1 MLYEC
6 RNKAKTVA
14 YYGFAFA
21 LPLVCFFIL
30 LAVGG
35 IYPFGDE
42 SFLTED
48 LKYQYVDFFTWYQ
61 SVLQGKGSLFY
72 SFATGLGS
80 NAWGMVGYYLASPL
94 NLLIVFF
101 DAGHI
106 TDFVVLVVA
115 LKLGFSGTTTAWY
128 ARRRFCLDAPMALAL
143 SLAFVMSAWT
153 VSNLR
158 NPLWLDALVFLPLA
172 AMGVRRFV
180 AQGRRGLLIGALAAQ
195 VAINWYMGYMTV
207 LFGSLLFAV
216 EWATAS
222 SDERYTA
229 RVSRAFTEFL
239 ACVAVAVFLA
249 FGVFLPSVASLLGS
263 WGMPYALAAGLA
275 AVVLLAVS
283 LRALF
288 HGFSDRTCRA
298 ITGIVIGALCALVL
312 AGAIYLA
319 VTGKL
324 LKSYGFTVVARALVD
339 PSYTRDVSPQIFPG
353 VLAWVLSIVFFASK
367 RVPRTKRIALGLLL
381 AVMLASAW
389 LKALE
394 IVWCGF
400 HQPSGFYCRVAWL
413 IHFVFF
419 LLSCEGACV
428 LQRKWF
434 AFPRR
439 TGVAAVA
446 SLALAIGGC
455 LGVGAAMLPTLYNG
469 YTQTQHDAYVHDSRA
484 QYDQLQGLD
493 SSWYRT
499 EKTYVRAGIS
509 ALNEGL
515 ATGARGIAAYS
526 SATDPQAALFLKR
539 LGYANDQEENS
550 RIVTYESP
558 LLVTDS
564 LFGVKYVSTQAS
576 APLYRETGLPAVDGY
591 PSWKEN
597 PYALSLGFAAS
608 SDVLAADVSKA
619 ANPFEAQNQLA
630 SALIG
635 EPVQLYTPVAAQ
647 RVDSGQGSTWS
658 FTTPAGSLSYIYLTD
673 DQRNAD
679 TSLGLNILTDGGANR
694 YMENWFTGHS
704 ILVVDAAVPS
714 QDCAHGVTVQMAT
727 ASDNPTLEGV
737 DCFVYAL
744 DVDAWNALYEKLASQ
759 QMSVTSASDGD
770 VSGSYAAAD
779 DGWLLLSMPY
789 DEGWT
794 VQVNGETV
802 KASPAFGGGMMAV
815 PVQKGD
821 NELRMSYVSPGFF
834 EGLGITVV
842 TGVSLGLLAAR
853 KRHDLGN
860 RKGSK

>member
-1 MLYEC
+1 MLFE
-6 RNKAKTVA
+6 RRHKAKAVA
-14 YYGFAFA
+14 FYVLAFA
-21 LPLVCFFIL
+21 LPLVCFFTL

-61 SVLQGKGSLFY
+61 SVLQGRGSLFY
-72 SFATGLGS
+72 SFATGMGS

-101 DAGHI
+101 DGDHI

-115 LKLGFSGTTTAWY
+115 LKLGFAGVTTAWY
-128 ARRRFCLDAPMALAL
+128 ARRRFCLGTPMALAL

-172 AMGVRRFV
+172 AMGVHRFV
-180 AQGRRGLLIGALAAQ
+180 SQGRHGLLIGALAAQ

-207 LFGSLLFAV
+207 LFSFLLFAV
-216 EWATAS
+216 EWAAAS
-222 SDERYTA
+222 SNERFTE
-229 RVSRAFTEFL
+229 RVSRAFTEFI
-239 ACVAVAVFLA
+239 ACVVVSVLLA
-249 FGVFLPSVASLLGS
+249 FGVFLPSVASLMGS

-275 AVVLLAVS
+275 AAVLLAVS
-283 LRALF
+283 LWALF
-288 HGFSDRTCRA
+288 HGFGGRACRA
-298 ITGIVIGALCALVL
+298 ITWIVVGALCALVL
-312 AGAIYLA
+312 AGTVYLA

-324 LKSYGFTVVARALVD
+324 FKSYGLSVVARALVD

-353 VLAWVLSIVFFASK
+353 VLAWVLSIVFFAS
-367 RVPRTKRIALGLLL
+367 RQVPRTEKIAFALLL

-389 LKALE
+389 LKAFE

-400 HQPSGFYCRVAWL
+400 HHPSGFYCRVAWL

-419 LLSCEGACV
+419 LLSCEGARV
-428 LQRKWF
+428 VQRRWS
-434 AFPRR
+434 AHPRR
-439 TGVAAVA
+439 TMVA
-446 SLALAIGGC
+446 SGTSLAVAIGGC
-455 LGVGAAMLPTLYNG
+455 LWVGSAMLPTLYNG
-469 YTQTQHDAYVHDSRA
+469 YAQPQHDAYLHDSCA
-484 QYDQLQGLD
+484 QYEQVQSYD

-499 EKTYVRAGIS
+499 EKTYTRAGIN

-515 ATGARGIAAYS
+515 VTGARGIAAYS

-608 SDVLAADVSKA
+608 SDVISADVSKA
-619 ANPFEAQNQLA
+619 ANPFEAQNRLA
-630 SALIG
+630 SAILG
-635 EPVQLYTPVAAQ
+635 EPVQLYTPEAAQ
-647 RVDSGQGSTWS
+647 REDSDQGSTWS
-658 FTTPAGSLSYIYLTD
+658 FATPAGCLSYVYLTD
-673 DQRNAD
+673 DQRNTD
-679 TSLGLNILTDGGANR
+679 TSLGLNILIDGGTDR

-704 ILVVDAAVPS
+704 ILAVDAALPS
-714 QDCAHGVTVQMAT
+714 QDCAHEVTVQMAAAT
-727 ASDNPTLEGV
+727 DNPSLEGV
-737 DCFVYAL
+737 DCLVYAL
-744 DVDAWNALYEKLASQ
+744 DVDVWNVLYEKLTSQ
-759 QMSVTSASDGD
+759 QMTVASSADGD
-770 VSGSYAAAD
+770 VSGAYSAAD
-779 DGWLLLSMPY
+779 DGWLLLSIPY

-794 VQVNGETV
+794 VRVNGETV
-802 KASPAFGGGMMAV
+802 NARPAFGGGMMAV
-815 PVQKGD
+815 AVQKGD

>member
-94 NLLIVFF
+94 NLLIAFF
-101 DAGHI
+101 DADHI

-115 LKLGFSGTTTAWY
+115 LKLGFAGTTTAWY
-128 ARRRFCLDAPMALAL
+128 ARRRFCLGAPMALAL

-172 AMGVRRFV
+172 AMGVHRFV
-180 AQGRRGLLIGALAAQ
+180 VQGRRGLLVGALAAQ
-195 VAINWYMGYMTV
+195 VVINWYMGYMTV
-207 LFGSLLFAV
+207 LFSFLLFAV

-229 RVSRAFTEFL
+229 RVSGAFTEFL
-239 ACVAVAVFLA
+239 ACVALAVLLA

-263 WGMPYALAAGLA
+263 WGMPHALAAGLA
-275 AVVLLAVS
+275 AMVLLAVS
-283 LRALF
+283 LWALF
-288 HGFSDRTCRA
+288 HGFSDRACRA

-324 LKSYGFTVVARALVD
+324 LKSYGFSVVARALVD
-339 PSYTRDVSPQIFPG
+339 PSYTLNVSPQIFPG
-353 VLAWVLSIVFFASK
+353 VLAWVLSLVFFAS
-367 RVPRTKRIALGLLL
+367 RQVPHTKKIALGLLL

-413 IHFVFF
+413 VQFVFF
-419 LLSCEGACV
+419 LLSCEGALV
-428 LQRKWF
+428 VQRRWS
-434 AFPRR
+434 AYPRR
-439 TGVAAVA
+439 TLIAAVA
-446 SLALAIGGC
+446 SLAVAFSCC

-469 YTQTQHDAYVHDSRA
+469 YTQAQHDAYVHDSRA
-484 QYDQLQGLD
+484 QYDQLQSSDG
-493 SSWYRT
+493 SWYRT
-499 EKTYVRAGIS
+499 EKTYVRAGLS

-515 ATGARGIAAYS
+515 VTGARGIAAYS

-539 LGYANDQEENS
+539 LGYANDREENS
-550 RIVTYESP
+550 RIVTYVCP
-558 LLVTDS
+558 RLVTDS
-564 LFGVKYVSTQAS
+564 LFGVKYVSTQTS
-576 APLYRETGLPAVDGY
+576 APLYADTGLPEVDGY
-591 PSWKEN
+591 PSWKQN
-597 PYALSLGFAAS
+597 PYALSLGFGAS
-608 SDVLAADVSKA
+608 SDVLSTDVSKA
-619 ANPFEAQNQLA
+619 ANPFEAQNELA
-630 SALIG
+630 SAIIG
-635 EPVQLYTPVAAQ
+635 EPVQLYIPVTAQ
-647 RVDSGQGSTWS
+647 REDSSQGSTWS
-658 FTTPAGSLSYIYLTD
+658 FTTPAGCLSYIYLTD
-673 DQRNAD
+673 DDRNGD
-679 TSLGLNILTDGGANR
+679 TGGGLNILTDGGVNR

-704 ILVVDAAVPS
+704 LLAVDATVPAQS
-714 QDCAHGVTVQMAT
+714 CGHSATVQMAT
-727 ASDNPTLEGV
+727 SVENPSLEGV
-737 DCFVYAL
+737 DCLVYAL

-759 QMSVTSASDGD
+759 QMTVASATDGN

-794 VQVNGETV
+794 VRVNGETV
-802 KASPAFGGGMMAV
+802 KGRPAFGGGMMAV

-821 NELRMSYVSPGFF
+821 NELRMSYVSPCLF
-834 EGLGITVV
+834 EGLGITLV
-842 TGVSLGLLAAR
+842 TGVSLGVLASR
-853 KRHDLGN
+853 KRQSLGY